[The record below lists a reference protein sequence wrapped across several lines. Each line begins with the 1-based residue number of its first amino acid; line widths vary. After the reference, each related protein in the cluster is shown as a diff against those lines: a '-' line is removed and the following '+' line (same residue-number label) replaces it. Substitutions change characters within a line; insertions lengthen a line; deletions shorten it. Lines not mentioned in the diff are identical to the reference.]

1 MKKKILIVGGGT
13 GGTMT
18 ANNLANKLMPEIDR
32 GEIEILMISDS
43 KLHVYRPGAM
53 YVAFNKA
60 AGHEFVRDQRSLLM
74 LEVDFKIDKAVEINT
89 KGNYVKGSSGAK
101 YNYDF
106 LVLATGCEV
115 AADRI
120 PGLTEGG
127 DWFYSYEGA
136 KKLSQK
142 LATIESGRILITVNF
157 PKTPNIPHQCG
168 IAPVE
173 TTMMLHDYFTEKG
186 IRDKIEI
193 LYTYPKIAQT
203 IEDGLF
209 LQGPT
214 SAVLPAIY
222 DSVNI
227 KHQTSFTLN
236 RVDPKKKIA
245 YSEEGQ
251 EIAFDILMSTPP
263 FIATE
268 FIRKSGLSKA
278 LDDEGWLPT
287 DKKTLKVK
295 GLDNVYTLGD
305 TVDLSVSKAGGT
317 VHNQVDVLVD
327 NIAGELRF
335 GHTVESYDGKVI
347 AIAQMGL
354 SCGMPLWYDYEEDV
368 KPTPCS
374 KLGSFVRLGFNKS
387 LYWAAA
393 RGML

>member
-13 GGTMT
+13 AGTMT

-60 AGHEFVRDQRSLLM
+60 AGHEFIRDQRSLLM
-74 LEVDFKIDKAVEINT
+74 LEVDFKIDKAIEINT
-89 KGNYVKGSSGAK
+89 KSNYVKGASGTR
-101 YNYDF
+101 YSYDF

-203 IEDGLF
+203 VEDGLF

-214 SAVLPAIY
+214 SDVLPAIY

-236 RVDPKKKIA
+236 KVDPKKKIA

-251 EIAFDILMSTPP
+251 EIEFDILMSTPP

-268 FIRKSGLSKA
+268 VIRKSGLSQA

>member
-1 MKKKILIVGGGT
+1 MKKRILIVGGGT
-13 GGTMT
+13 AGTMT
-18 ANNLANKLMPEIDR
+18 ANNLANKLMPEINRD
-32 GEIEILMISDS
+32 EIEITMISDS

-53 YVAFNKA
+53 YVAFHKA

-74 LEVDFKIDKAVEINT
+74 LEVNFTVDKAVEINT
-89 KGNYVKGSSGAK
+89 KLNYVKGQSGTN
-101 YNYDF
+101 YHYDF

-120 PGLTEGG
+120 PGLSEGG

-136 KKLSQK
+136 KKLAK
-142 LATIESGRILITVNF
+142 KFAVLKSGRVLVTVNF

-173 TTMMLHDYFTEKG
+173 TTMMLHDYLSEKG
-186 IRDKIEI
+186 IRDDIEI
-193 LYTYPKIAQT
+193 IYTYPKKAQT
-203 IEDGLF
+203 VEDGLF
-209 LQGPT
+209 LQSPT
-214 SAVLPAIY
+214 SNVLPMIF
-222 DSVNI
+222 DSINV
-227 KHQTSFTLN
+227 KHKTSFTLVK
-236 RVDPKKKIA
+236 VDPKKKIA
-245 YSEEGQ
+245 YSEEGE
-251 EIAFDILMSTPP
+251 EIKFDILMSTPP
-263 FIATE
+263 FIAAE
-268 FIRKSGLSKA
+268 VIRKSGLSNA
-278 LDDEGWLPT
+278 LDNEGWLPT

-295 GLDNVYTLGD
+295 GLSNVYTLGD

-317 VHNQVDVLVD
+317 IHNQVDVLVD
-327 NIAGELRF
+327 NIAAELRF
-335 GHTVESYDGKVI
+335 GYPTESYDGKVI

-354 SCGMPLWYDYEEDV
+354 QCGMPLWYDYEEDV

>member
-13 GGTMT
+13 AGTMT

-60 AGHEFVRDQRSLLM
+60 AGHEFIRDQRSLLM

-89 KGNYVKGSSGAK
+89 KANYVKGSSGTK

-106 LVLATGCEV
+106 LVLATGCEI

-120 PGLTEGG
+120 PGLTEAG

-142 LATIESGRILITVNF
+142 LATIESGRILVTVNF

-168 IAPVE
+168 IAPLE
-173 TTMMLHDYFTEKG
+173 TTMMLNDYFTEKG

-193 LYTYPKIAQT
+193 VYTYPKIAQT

-209 LQGPT
+209 MQGPT
-214 SAVLPAIY
+214 SAVLPAIF
-222 DSVNI
+222 DGSNI
-227 KHQTSFTLN
+227 KYKRSFTLN

-245 YSEEGQ
+245 FSEEG
-251 EIAFDILMSTPP
+251 EEMAFDILMSTPP
-263 FIATE
+263 FVATE
-268 FIRKSGLSKA
+268 VIRKSGLSEA

>member
-1 MKKKILIVGGGT
+1 MKKILIVGGGT

-18 ANNLANKLMPEIDR
+18 ANNLANKLMPEINR
-32 GEIEILMISDS
+32 GEVEIMMISDS

-53 YVAFNKA
+53 YVAFHKA
-60 AGHEFVRDQRSLLM
+60 AGHEFIRDQRSLLM
-74 LEVDFKIDKAVEINT
+74 LEVGFKVDKAVEINA
-89 KGNYVKGSSGAK
+89 KSNFVKGASGTK

-106 LVLATGCEV
+106 LVLATGCEI

-136 KKLSQK
+136 KKLAK
-142 LATIESGRILITVNF
+142 KFEKIRSGRILVTVNF

-173 TTMMLHDYFTEKG
+173 TTMMLHDFLTERG
-186 IRDKIEI
+186 VRDDIEI
-193 LYTYPKIAQT
+193 VYTYPTTSQSVKN
-203 IEDGLF
+203 GLF
-209 LQGPT
+209 MQAPT
-214 SAVLPAIY
+214 SSVLPSIF
-222 DSVNI
+222 DSINV
-227 KHQTSFTLN
+227 KHKTSFTLFK
-236 RVDPKKKIA
+236 VDPKKKIA
-245 YSEEGQ
+245 YSEEG
-251 EIAFDILMSTPP
+251 EELEFDILMSTPP
-263 FIATE
+263 FIAVE
-268 FIRKSGLSKA
+268 VIRKSGLSQA
-278 LDDEGWLPT
+278 LDNEGWLPT

-327 NIAGELRF
+327 NIAAELRF
-335 GHTVESYDGKVI
+335 GYPTESYDGKVI